1 MRGVSNLR
9 VVDASVIPEVTNAN
23 LNAPVM
29 MLAEKAADDIISFHR
44 GPDTTDPTPTS
55 TTITSSVGT
64 TVGDPDDNGARSTMI
79 DPMKLLMIFAL
90 NFVVLRLMN

>member
-44 GPDTTDPTPTS
+44 GPDTTEPTPTS
-55 TTITSSVGT
+55 TVTSSVET
-64 TVGDPDDNGARSTMI
+64 TVGDSDDNGAISTMI
-79 DPMKLLMIFAL
+79 DPMKLLIIFVL
-90 NFVVLRLMN
+90 NLVVLRLMN